1 MSKWFSSAVGSVQ
14 VGGLLRPLKQFWL
27 AVLDLFSQARS
38 LPQTLLLA
46 SKQRQERAAL
56 NALEIER
63 LDRLRNPTKY
73 QGK

>member
-1 MSKWFSSAVGSVQ
+1 MH
-14 VGGLLRPLKQFWL
+14 PLKQIWL
-27 AVLDLFSQARS
+27 AALDLINQSWS
-38 LPQTLLLA
+38 LPKSLLLTV
-46 SKQRQERAAL
+46 KQRRERAAL